1 MNQTDFT
8 TIALVVAISSIEQSN
23 NLEISSSMRRSY
35 WKRERKQT
43 DEGSTLR
50 GGKIAEIQQDQLI
63 DSGCV
68 EYVFVYFFVV
78 IYFSDTALHICVLNS
93 IPDTVGGI
101 LLYSGAMTITL
112 YSILF

>member
-1 MNQTDFT
+1 M
-8 TIALVVAISSIEQSN
+8 VAISSIEQSN
-23 NLEISSSMRRSY
+23 NLEISSSTRRSY

-43 DEGSTLR
+43 ADGSTLR
-50 GGKIAEIQQDQLI
+50 GGKIPEIEQDQLI

-101 LLYSGAMTITL
+101 SLNSSAIIIKLYCIVF
-112 YSILF
+112 YCILF